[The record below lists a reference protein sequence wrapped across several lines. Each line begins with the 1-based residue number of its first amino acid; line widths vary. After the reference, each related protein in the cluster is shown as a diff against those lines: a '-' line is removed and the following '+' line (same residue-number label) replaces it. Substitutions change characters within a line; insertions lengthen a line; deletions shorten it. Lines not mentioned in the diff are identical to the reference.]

1 MNIRFQ
7 SKTLLLYLIF
17 ILSVFQITSCK
28 KDTPP
33 TERRAAPPPP
43 LSSPQ
48 LAFWTDEG
56 SICLCNGDS
65 IYISVNN
72 TTQILDKYY
81 YGTRV
86 TTCNDDNA
94 IRFSLMP
101 GTYSWQ
107 AVRRSDTLRGSV
119 IINANSC
126 FLQEIKF

>member
-1 MNIRFQ
+1 MLLQQSINI
-7 SKTLLLYLIF
+7 SI
-17 ILSVFQITSCK
+17 S
-28 KDTPP
+28 
-33 TERRAAPPPP
+33 
-43 LSSPQ
+43 
-48 LAFWTDEG
+48 FWTDEG
-56 SICLCNGDS
+56 TTCLCTDAP
-65 IYISVNN
+65 IYITVNN

-81 YGTRV
+81 YGHPV
-86 TTCNDDNA
+86 TKCDDNNA